1 LFAFSLSQQ
10 GPSKREPSWLVEPL
24 RNIRDYELMGRLAEA
39 ISRRDP
45 NDARIRRLYAQCL
58 IDTGKPSVAIDVLK
72 PFAQTLPKEHPEHI
86 EVLGLLGR
94 SYKQIFFDA
103 ADKSAEFARA
113 ALKNAVESHRVPF
126 EEDPAHNTWH
136 GVNLVALV
144 TRMRRL
150 GIQTDPTLQAR
161 NIAKTVV
168 EQLDVTPEDCRD
180 DWYLNTFAEASLGL
194 DDWKKAEDYF
204 RQCVTASKVR
214 EFHIASLLR
223 QMTEIWDIESLGN
236 TARQSLGYCAQDF
249 WNFRVDGSMF
259 QRQNFTGCAP
269 NPDQTTSSLRH
280 CSGPENFQMVED
292 RS

>member
-1 LFAFSLSQQ
+1 
-10 GPSKREPSWLVEPL
+10 
-24 RNIRDYELMGRLAEA
+24 
-39 ISRRDP
+39 
-45 NDARIRRLYAQCL
+45 
-58 IDTGKPSVAIDVLK
+58 
-72 PFAQTLPKEHPEHI
+72 
-86 EVLGLLGR
+86 
-94 SYKQIFFDA
+94 KQIFFDA

-113 ALKNAVESHRVPF
+113 ALKNAVESYRVPF

-180 DWYLNTFAEASLGL
+180 DCYLNTLAEPRLDL

-204 RQCVTASKVR
+204 RQCVTASTDR

-223 QMTEIWDIESLGN
+223 QMTE
-236 TARQSLGYCAQDF
+236 
-249 WNFRVDGSMF
+249 
-259 QRQNFTGCAP
+259 
-269 NPDQTTSSLRH
+269 
-280 CSGPENFQMVED
+280 
-292 RS
+292 